1 MEKPTEENGAPYEID
16 GNSRF
21 DLSSGTWWATCSI
34 KFKISIFLLASIFRV
49 KRFILSRWSK
59 TCWRNLIA
67 EISASLIHS
76 MAIDPP
82 RQWPLGGSINRI
94 SVNFNFLVRNYIQ
107 CSDSCRITRVTV
119 PLLETRV
126 LDSWTARQH
135 PPPPPL
141 RCTCFHVWVTRAQFV
156 LVSYWPCSMTQS
168 SQSGCL
174 STLLLVW
181 QLCNQLQINPSPTQ
195 VPPR

>member
-107 CSDSCRITRVTV
+107 RSDSCRITRVTV
-119 PLLETRV
+119 PLAWNSSTWQ
-126 LDSWTARQH
+126 LDRKAT
-135 PPPPPL
+135 PPSPSPPL
-141 RCTCFHVWVTRAQFV
+141 HLFPCLGEQGPVRVGVVLTVFHDSIITIR
-156 LVSYWPCSMTQS
+156 
-168 SQSGCL
+168 
-174 STLLLVW
+174 LLIYAVHGLATV
-181 QLCNQLQINPSPTQ
+181 
-195 VPPR
+195 